1 MRNPSE
7 LVVPT
12 ERCGLRRVGACHQSR
27 RRRPPPPRL
36 AGVKPVLFDWPWATP
51 GSWADIGAV
60 RPRPTIVCT
69 NERRETRPAL
79 TCSSSLRISGS
90 SIGETSVT
98 TQGPDLSSALSPDHQ
113 FAEHL
118 PGLLDVGAQEPAS
131 PLASRSVR
139 PRS

>member
-12 ERCGLRRVGACHQSR
+12 EGGGVRRGGACHQSR
-27 RRRPPPPRL
+27 GGGRPPPRL
-36 AGVKPVLFDWPWATP
+36 AGVKPVLWDWRGGPR
-51 GSWADIGAV
+51 GSGADIGAV

-98 TQGPDLSSALSPDHQ
+98 TQGPDLSSARSPDHQ
-113 FAEHL
+113 
-118 PGLLDVGAQEPAS
+118 
-131 PLASRSVR
+131 
-139 PRS
+139 